1 MGRRQ
6 GNERDGRL
14 APPGRINGPHLIET
28 SQEAR
33 VVPPY
38 QTASETPAQSPA
50 DRGVDDASETTQK
63 KGRPTPSR
71 REAEAA
77 RKARAKVPRTRKEQA
92 AARRL
97 ARTESSG
104 KMRQAMKTGDDRYL
118 PARDQGPVRK
128 FIRDYIDSSFWMLEL
143 MLPAMVVFLVF
154 GYSGNATLATYANV
168 ALPAMLLVVLFEAF
182 PHAGEAAQGAHPTV
196 PRRLPEG
203 RHDVRRDA
211 GAAGALPAD
220 AQASGEGRPGAA
232 GALPLAPQ
240 AS

>member
-1 MGRRQ
+1 LFRR
-6 GNERDGRL
+6 
-14 APPGRINGPHLIET
+14 T
-28 SQEAR
+28 K
-33 VVPPY
+33 
-38 QTASETPAQSPA
+38 TASETPAQSPA
-50 DRGVDDASETTQK
+50 DRGLDDGSETAQK

-71 REAEAA
+71 RQAEAA
-77 RKARAKVPRTRKEQA
+77 NKARAKVPRTRKEQA

-154 GYSGNATLATYANV
+154 GYSGNATLASYANL

-182 PHAGEAAQGAHPTV
+182 RMRGKLRKELTRRFPDDAQKGATMYAVMRALQVRFLRMPKPQV
-196 PRRLPEG
+196 KVGQALPE
-203 RHDVRRDA
+203 RYR
-211 GAAGALPAD
+211 
-220 AQASGEGRPGAA
+220 
-232 GALPLAPQ
+232 
-240 AS
+240 

>member
-1 MGRRQ
+1 MFRR
-6 GNERDGRL
+6 
-14 APPGRINGPHLIET
+14 T
-28 SQEAR
+28 K
-33 VVPPY
+33 
-38 QTASETPAQSPA
+38 TASETPAQSPA
-50 DRGVDDASETTQK
+50 DRGVDDGSETPQK

-154 GYSGNATLATYANV
+154 GYSGNATLASYANL
-168 ALPAMLLVVLFEAF
+168 ALPAMLLVVLFEGFRMRGKLRKELTRRF
-182 PHAGEAAQGAHPTV
+182 PDDAQKGATMYAVMRALQVRFLRMPKPQV
-196 PRRLPEG
+196 KVGQALPE
-203 RHDVRRDA
+203 RYR
-211 GAAGALPAD
+211 
-220 AQASGEGRPGAA
+220 
-232 GALPLAPQ
+232 
-240 AS
+240 

>member
-1 MGRRQ
+1 MFRR
-6 GNERDGRL
+6 
-14 APPGRINGPHLIET
+14 T
-28 SQEAR
+28 K
-33 VVPPY
+33 
-38 QTASETPAQSPA
+38 TASETPAQSPA

-154 GYSGNATLATYANV
+154 GYSGNATLATYANL

-182 PHAGEAAQGAHPTV
+182 RMRGKLRKELTRRFPDDSQKGATMYAVMRALQVRFLRMPKPQV
-196 PRRLPEG
+196 KVGQALPE
-203 RHDVRRDA
+203 RYR
-211 GAAGALPAD
+211 
-220 AQASGEGRPGAA
+220 
-232 GALPLAPQ
+232 
-240 AS
+240 